1 MDLYQYLKAFTSHE
15 VDHVL
20 AREFQEKLNLE
31 KEEKGFVPQTIDAV
45 KATAFKDEGNE
56 LFKNKKYEEALSK
69 YLEAAA

>member
-1 MDLYQYLKAFTSHE
+1 
-15 VDHVL
+15 
-20 AREFQEKLNLE
+20 
-31 KEEKGFVPQTIDAV
+31 V